1 MTIYA
6 DTDFFLAIAKKED
19 WLKTNAQKLHNEH
32 KGNIVTSMPTI
43 VEASLIAKKK
53 GIDDIEN
60 FIGSIFQIASVEGM
74 SAEEGIEAAHLIQ
87 DENVNVFDAFHA
99 VLSRGRPIVSSEHT
113 YDKLGKKR
121 IRLE

>member
-32 KGNIVTSMPTI
+32 KGNIVTSVPTI
-43 VEASLIAKKK
+43 VEAALIAKKK

-87 DENVNVFDAFHA
+87 DENVNVSDAFHA
-99 VLSRGRPIVSSEHT
+99 VLSRGRPIVSSEHI

>member
-1 MTIYA
+1 MTVYA

-19 WLKTNAQKLHNEH
+19 WLKTNAQHIYDKY
-32 KGNIVTSMPTI
+32 KKDIDTSIATVI
-43 VEASLIAKKK
+43 EAALIAKKK

-74 SAEEGIEAAHLIQ
+74 SAEEGMEAAHLIQ

-99 VLSRGRPIVSSEHT
+99 VLSRGRPVVSSEHI
-113 YDKLGKKR
+113 YDQLGKKR
-121 IRLE
+121 IKLE